1 LSSRARARS
10 SDDKLAKL
18 YSKVASKILIESLRV
33 KKGESITIETWN
45 NGLAFAKQVA
55 MEARKIGAIPLVT
68 FEDEEAYVQGVK
80 SMEKAVL
87 GKMGKHEFGMLSGT
101 DAYVFI
107 PGHPLSAYYSG
118 LSNQERSAGIS
129 YNSSWYDAAEKAKL
143 RGVRLSFGYA
153 TREMGKILGKPPEKI
168 IEHQLNAILAADFSA
183 LSSKARQLAQ
193 VMQDGATCTV
203 SSGGSRL
210 EFQLRGEPDIED
222 GIIDDTDISG
232 GYNMTYLPPGLV
244 SQKIEPSLASGKLKI
259 SATTK
264 FGQIKDATLEFEAGK
279 LVKWE
284 SRSSKKALDQ
294 TVEAV
299 EEEARKLGTLL
310 IGLNPALKLGYGVD
324 RFVSGAVSLNMTFRF
339 GALLQKGSLSI
350 DDKEIVRSGKL
361 VFG

>member
-1 LSSRARARS
+1 LSSRTTKS
-10 SDDKLAKL
+10 SDKKIAKL
-18 YSKVASKILIESLRV
+18 YSKVASKILVESLRA
-33 KKGESITIETWN
+33 KKGDSVTIEAWN

-68 FEDEEAYVQGVK
+68 FEDEEAYVQGLK
-80 SMEKAVL
+80 SMDKEVL
-87 GKMGKHEFGMLSGT
+87 GKMGKHEYGMLSGT

-107 PGHPLSAYYSG
+107 PGHPLSTYYPS

-143 RGVRLSFGYA
+143 RGVRLSFGYV
-153 TREMGKILGKPPEKI
+153 TKEMGRILGKPPEKI
-168 IEHQLNAILAADFSA
+168 IEHQLSAILAADFSA
-183 LSSKARQLAQ
+183 LSVKAKQLAQ

-203 SSGGSRL
+203 SSGGSRI

-222 GIIDDTDISG
+222 GIIDDTDVSG
-232 GYNMTYLPPGLV
+232 GYNMTYLPPGFV
-244 SQKIEPSLASGKLKI
+244 SQKIDPSLASGKLKI
-259 SATTK
+259 CATTK

-284 SRSSKKALDQ
+284 SRKSKKALDL
-294 TVEAV
+294 TVESV

-324 RFVSGAVSLNMTFRF
+324 RFVSGAVSLNMTFRL
-339 GALLQKGSLSI
+339 GALLKKGSLSI
-350 DDKEIVRSGKL
+350 DDKEIIRSGKL